1 MKKLKIKNYR
11 KGKKGFTE
19 KTIEGV
25 LLVSVESFVDRKG
38 IHPIDVKTHVPDMRK
53 SQVVAWSE
61 IEPFEFMDIMST
73 ADAIAY
79 RGAMKEYIPH
89 SIDTAVWVD
98 KNYDLHLTE
107 R

>member
-1 MKKLKIKNYR
+1 MKKLKVKNYR
-11 KGKKGFTE
+11 KTKKAP
-19 KTIEGV
+19 EGV

-38 IHPIDVKTHVPDMRK
+38 IHPIDVDTHVPDMRK

-61 IEPFEFMDIMST
+61 IEPFEFMDIMSHQD
-73 ADAIAY
+73 ADAY

-98 KNYDLHLTE
+98 KNYDLHVA